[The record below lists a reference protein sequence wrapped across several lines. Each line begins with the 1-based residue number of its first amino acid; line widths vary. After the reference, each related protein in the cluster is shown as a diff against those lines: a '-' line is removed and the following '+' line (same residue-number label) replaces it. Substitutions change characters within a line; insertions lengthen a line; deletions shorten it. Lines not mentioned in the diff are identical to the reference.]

1 MTMLRPARFVR
12 ILAATFFGVAISS
25 GVADA
30 GAQPV
35 VLGERAIAPE
45 AVPAPRLRI
54 VSAKATG
61 PRIELSPV
69 ADSDVNEVRRANARG
84 GFKNARRVVIGLTRA
99 GAALPTVAPMQWTA
113 VDGGRAAQVAVTS
126 PEAGSLRL
134 AIDLAGVPQDV
145 EMVFFGS
152 DLPSRLEGPI
162 RVGEIRDRTAPWW
175 SPLTE
180 GATQT
185 VEFFVPSRLDPS
197 TLAIRITGASHI
209 FTTPSSRFTKRI
221 QDIGSSGS
229 CNVDVPCSALNATTA
244 FQNVADSVAQMVF
257 TDGAF
262 TALCTGSLLNDSD
275 GSTQLPWFYSA
286 NHCFDNESPPY
297 KTATQMQSVA
307 NTLATLWSFE
317 ANNCINGHGSG
328 VPVSTWSQLNGGATY
343 IFSNVQS
350 DALFVRLNN
359 APPAGAF
366 FSGWDANPVTAGT
379 AVIAIH
385 HPEGDLK
392 KVTQGTML
400 GFSTPHVGGGSNPF
414 IEVRWSLGT
423 TEPGSS
429 GSGLWTFNGTQYLLR
444 GGLWGGEALCTNMAG
459 TDNFSRFDQVYPAL
473 AAYLGASG
481 GGGGGID
488 YTDLW
493 WNPAES
499 GWGLQ
504 LVQHPS
510 GMIFGV
516 WYTYDADGKR
526 TWFVLPSGSWT
537 SSNVYSGV
545 LYATAGPAYDGPF
558 NPALVQRTPVGT
570 ATLTFTDTAN
580 GTFAFSVN
588 GVGGVKT
595 IKRIPY

>member
-1 MTMLRPARFVR
+1 MTLILPSRFVR
-12 ILAATFFGVAISS
+12 ILAAAFFSAAASVSLSA
-25 GVADA
+25 A
-30 GAQPV
+30 GPQLPV
-35 VLGERAIAPE
+35 VLGEPAAAPV
-45 AVPAPRLRI
+45 AASAPRLRI
-54 VSAKATG
+54 APAKATG
-61 PRIELSPV
+61 ARIELSPV
-69 ADSDVNEVRRANARG
+69 ADSDLNEVRRANARG
-84 GFKNARRVVIGLTRA
+84 GYKNARRVVIGLTRA
-99 GAALPTVAPMQWTA
+99 GAALPAPGRMQWTA

-152 DLPSRLEGPI
+152 EAPSRLEGPI
-162 RVGEIRDRTAPWW
+162 RVGEIRDRTSPWW

-180 GATQT
+180 GDTQT
-185 VEFFVPSRLDPS
+185 VEFFVPSRHDPS
-197 TLAIRITGASHI
+197 TLAMRITAASHI
-209 FTTPSSRFTKRI
+209 FTTPSSRFTKRL

-229 CNVDVPCSALNATTA
+229 CNVDVPCSSLNATTA

-257 TDGAF
+257 TDGPF

-275 GSTQLPWFYSA
+275 NATQVPWFYSA
-286 NHCFDNESPPY
+286 NHCFENESPPY
-297 KTATQMQSVA
+297 KTATQMQAVA

-317 ANNCINGHGSG
+317 ANACVNGHGSG
-328 VPVSTWSQLNGGATY
+328 VPISTWSQLNGGATY

-350 DALFVRLNN
+350 DALFLRLNN

-366 FSGWDANPVTAGT
+366 LSGWDANPIGAST
-379 AVIAIH
+379 AVITIH

-392 KVTQGTML
+392 KVTQGTAL

-429 GSGLWTFNGTQYLLR
+429 GGGLWTFNGSQYLLR
-444 GGLWGGEALCTNMAG
+444 GGLWGGDALCTNMGG

-481 GGGGGID
+481 GGGGID

-499 GWGLQ
+499 GWGLN

-510 GMIFGV
+510 GTIFGV

-526 TWFVLPSGSWT
+526 TWFVLPSGSW
-537 SSNVYSGV
+537 SSGNVYSGP
-545 LYATAGPAYDGPF
+545 LYATAGPAYNGPF
-558 NPALVQRTPVGT
+558 NPALVQRTLVGS
-570 ATLTFTDTAN
+570 ATLTFTDSAN

-588 GVGGVKT
+588 GVGGVKAIT
-595 IKRIPY
+595 RIPY